1 MAHRNEELVRQGF
14 KAFQQGDMETLSR
27 LFADDATWH
36 SAGDS
41 PVAGDFTGKDEIFA
55 NFGAVQQRVDT
66 MEQNIHDVLANDDHA
81 VALVKFKA
89 TSGGKQLEQNQAFVF
104 HIDDE
109 KVQSVWLHNFDTRE
123 ADEFWSD

>member
-1 MAHRNEELVRQGF
+1 MPHRNEELVRRGF
-14 KAFQQGDMETLSR
+14 KAFEQGDMETLSQ

-41 PVAGDFTGKDEIFA
+41 PVTGVFTGKDEIFA
-55 NFGAVQQRVDT
+55 NFGMVQQRVDT
-66 MEQNIHDVLANDDHA
+66 LEQDIHDVLANDDHA

-89 TSGGKQLEQNQAFVF
+89 TRDGKQLEQDQAFVF
-104 HIDDE
+104 HVDDE
-109 KVQSVWLHNFDTRE
+109 KVQSVWLLNFDTRE